1 MDRFLVFLADGFE
14 EIEALT
20 LVDYFRRADI
30 FVDTVS
36 VGDDLFVCGS
46 HDIIV
51 KTDRLIDDID
61 LDFYDGIYIP
71 GGSLG
76 AKNLRDDKRVIDI
89 VKKFDEEKKIICAI
103 CAGPS
108 VLDRAGIVSDRAL
121 VCHPSVEKSLLNVG
135 KIKSDELIVVDGNIF
150 TSRGAG
156 ASVFLALKLIEK
168 IKGIDVKE
176 RIKSGIQEDFVE
188 KYFGFNFWYKFW
200 INRYFLLIYSFFVFL
215 FYLKKGL
222 YMLKYKNTDR
232 YLISIKIIFLVFKF

>member
-51 KTDRLIDDID
+51 KADRLIDDID

-71 GGSLG
+71 GGSLD

-108 VLDRAGIVSDRAL
+108 VLDRAGIVSERAL

-168 IKGIDVKE
+168 IKGIDAKE
-176 RIKSGIQEDFVE
+176 RIKSAIQEDFVE

-200 INRYFLLIYSFFVFL
+200 INRCFLLIYSFFCL
-215 FYLKKGL
+215 FILFKK
-222 YMLKYKNTDR
+222 R
-232 YLISIKIIFLVFKF
+232 SIYVKI

>member
-46 HDIIV
+46 HNIIV
-51 KTDRLIDDID
+51 KADRLIDDID
-61 LDFYDGIYIP
+61 LDFYDGLYIP
-71 GGSLG
+71 GGSVG
-76 AKNLRDDKRVIDI
+76 AKNLRDDNRVIDI
-89 VKKFDEEKKIICAI
+89 VRKFDEEKKIICAI

-188 KYFGFNFWYKFW
+188 KYFGFNF
-200 INRYFLLIYSFFVFL
+200 
-215 FYLKKGL
+215 
-222 YMLKYKNTDR
+222 
-232 YLISIKIIFLVFKF
+232 

>member
-36 VGDDLFVCGS
+36 VGNDLFVCGS

-51 KTDRLIDDID
+51 KADRLIDDID

-76 AKNLRDDKRVIDI
+76 AKNLRDDNRVIDI

-108 VLDRAGIVSDRAL
+108 VLDRAGIVSERDL

-188 KYFGFNFWYKFW
+188 KYFGFNFWFKFW
-200 INRYFLLIYSFFVFL
+200 INRYFYWFILFLSFYF
-215 FYLKKGL
+215 
-222 YMLKYKNTDR
+222 
-232 YLISIKIIFLVFKF
+232 I

>member
-46 HDIIV
+46 HNIIV
-51 KTDRLIDDID
+51 KADRLIDDID

-71 GGSLG
+71 GGSVG
-76 AKNLRDDKRVIDI
+76 AKNLRDDNRVIDI

-103 CAGPS
+103 CAGPT

-156 ASVFLALKLIEK
+156 ASVFLTLKLIEK

-200 INRYFLLIYSFFVFL
+200 INRYFYWFILFLL
-215 FYLKKGL
+215 FYF
-222 YMLKYKNTDR
+222 
-232 YLISIKIIFLVFKF
+232 I

>member
-46 HDIIV
+46 HNIIV

-71 GGSLG
+71 GGSVG

-103 CAGPS
+103 CAGPT
-108 VLDRAGIVSDRAL
+108 VLDRAGIVSDRNL

-135 KIKSDELIVVDGNIF
+135 KIKSDKLIVVDGNIF

-156 ASVFLALKLIEK
+156 ASVFLALKLIEM
-168 IKGIDVKE
+168 IKGIDVKNSV
-176 RIKSGIQEDFVE
+176 KSGIQEDFVE
-188 KYFGFNFWYKFW
+188 KYFGFNFWC
-200 INRYFLLIYSFFVFL
+200 
-215 FYLKKGL
+215 
-222 YMLKYKNTDR
+222 
-232 YLISIKIIFLVFKF
+232 

>member
-51 KTDRLIDDID
+51 KADRLIDDID

-89 VKKFDEEKKIICAI
+89 VRKFDEEKKIICAI

-121 VCHPSVEKSLLNVG
+121 VCHPSVEESLLNVG

-200 INRYFLLIYSFFVFL
+200 INRYFYWFILFLSFYF
-215 FYLKKGL
+215 
-222 YMLKYKNTDR
+222 
-232 YLISIKIIFLVFKF
+232 I

>member
-30 FVDTVS
+30 FVDMVS
-36 VGDDLFVCGS
+36 VGNDLFVCGS

-51 KTDRLIDDID
+51 KADRLIDDID

-103 CAGPS
+103 CAGPT
-108 VLDRAGIVSDRAL
+108 VLDRAGIVSESAL

-188 KYFGFNFWYKFW
+188 NYFGFNF
-200 INRYFLLIYSFFVFL
+200 
-215 FYLKKGL
+215 
-222 YMLKYKNTDR
+222 
-232 YLISIKIIFLVFKF
+232 

>member
-30 FVDTVS
+30 FVDMVS

-51 KTDRLIDDID
+51 KADRLIDDID

-71 GGSLG
+71 GGSVG

-108 VLDRAGIVSDRAL
+108 VLDRAGIVSDRNL

-188 KYFGFNFWYKFW
+188 KYFGFNFWFKFW
-200 INRYFLLIYSFFVFL
+200 INRYFYWFILFLSFYF
-215 FYLKKGL
+215 
-222 YMLKYKNTDR
+222 
-232 YLISIKIIFLVFKF
+232 I

>member
-51 KTDRLIDDID
+51 KADRLIDDID

-71 GGSLG
+71 GGSVG

-103 CAGPS
+103 CAGPT
-108 VLDRAGIVSDRAL
+108 VLDRAGIVSERAL

-168 IKGIDVKE
+168 IKGIDAKE

-200 INRYFLLIYSFFVFL
+200 INRYFYWFILFLSFYF
-215 FYLKKGL
+215 
-222 YMLKYKNTDR
+222 
-232 YLISIKIIFLVFKF
+232 I

>member
-1 MDRFLVFLADGFE
+1 MTFGCGYNRFMEEFMDRFLVFLADGFE

-46 HDIIV
+46 HNIIV
-51 KTDRLIDDID
+51 KADRLIDDID

-71 GGSLG
+71 GGSVG

-103 CAGPS
+103 CAGPT
-108 VLDRAGIVSDRAL
+108 VLDRAGIVSDRNL

-135 KIKSDELIVVDGNIF
+135 YKRYDWEETRMKCIDD
-150 TSRGAG
+150 
-156 ASVFLALKLIEK
+156 SVCDSLSYEH
-168 IKGIDVKE
+168 
-176 RIKSGIQEDFVE
+176 QEDRPKCNCPKTKDE
-188 KYFGFNFWYKFW
+188 AEARC
-200 INRYFLLIYSFFVFL
+200 RYNDYVQAICEIMVDIKACEI
-215 FYLKKGL
+215 LKKN
-222 YMLKYKNTDR
+222 LKDDD
-232 YLISIKIIFLVFKF
+232 SIRLTPRQVVTFKFD

>member
-36 VGDDLFVCGS
+36 VGNDLFVCGS

-51 KTDRLIDDID
+51 KADRLIDDID

-76 AKNLRDDKRVIDI
+76 AKNLRDDNRVIDI

-108 VLDRAGIVSDRAL
+108 VLDRAGIVSERDL

-188 KYFGFNFWYKFW
+188 KYFGFNFWFKFW
-200 INRYFLLIYSFFVFL
+200 INRYFYWFILFCLFLLFKKRSIYV
-215 FYLKKGL
+215 
-222 YMLKYKNTDR
+222 
-232 YLISIKIIFLVFKF
+232 KI